1 MLLNAF
7 SVPVERQHL
16 AQPHSWPLL
25 AHARASLA
33 RAERGWVQRTS
44 RSSFSM
50 NNALEGSQCAPVF
63 GPAPDGAAL
72 PPALQPDLTRCVG
85 CCHVVP
91 VMSIIV
97 QLDLTESV
105 AAKAGAKGLLDPQN
119 LTRLI
124 EREVEAESARRDFF
138 EMVRELR
145 ALPGEPMTMEEIQAE
160 VDAVRAERAARE
172 NRR

>member
-1 MLLNAF
+1 
-7 SVPVERQHL
+7 
-16 AQPHSWPLL
+16 
-25 AHARASLA
+25 
-33 RAERGWVQRTS
+33 
-44 RSSFSM
+44 
-50 NNALEGSQCAPVF
+50 
-63 GPAPDGAAL
+63 
-72 PPALQPDLTRCVG
+72 
-85 CCHVVP
+85 
-91 VMSIIV
+91 MSIIV